1 MAIVPARDIDA
12 LQFFEDHWPI
22 WQANLAACGL
32 SSAQVLSVKSACES
46 CRSKFNTQQAAKNAA
61 KSATAAFQ
69 ATLSDLRSVGA
80 TTIQVIKTYADTTHN
95 LGVYD
100 IAQLPRPAAPGAS
113 LPPGKPKNITATIE
127 PTGALT
133 LRWTCDNTEGD
144 RRATGV
150 FYQVFRKGPGEASFS
165 NVGGSGTRAFT
176 DETLPLGPDSAT
188 YIVQGVRGQIAGD
201 PSEQFTVQFGVGSGG
216 GGGGLRSIAGT
227 STIVGSAPGL
237 TTLAA

>member
-1 MAIVPARDIDA
+1 MPIVPQNNLAA

-22 WQANLAACGL
+22 WQTNQAACGL
-32 SSAQVLSVKSACES
+32 SAAQVLAVKTAAEL
-46 CRSKFNTQQAAKNAA
+46 CRSKYNAQQLAKNAA
-61 KSATAAFQ
+61 KAATSTFQ
-69 ATLSDLRSVGA
+69 ATLSDLRDVGA
-80 TTIQVIKTYADTTHN
+80 TTIQVIKTYADTTDN
-95 LGVYD
+95 PGVYD
-100 IAQLPRPAAPGAS
+100 LAQIPRPAAPGAS

-150 FYQVFRKGPGEASFS
+150 FYQVYRKGPGEAQFA

-176 DETLPLGPDSAT
+176 DESLPLGPDSAT
-188 YIVQGVRGQIAGD
+188 YIIQGVRGQIAGEA
-201 PSEQFTVQFGVGSGG
+201 SEQFTVQFGVG

-237 TTLAA
+237 SSLAA